1 MPALLQNGAIR
12 DLRTLVVGFHLR
24 LRSLSTPFRENN
36 SILAR
41 NHLPGILSQ
50 FATQNRKFDMI
61 FCKCVAKT
69 LCEAR
74 EPCYGYNLRVELVP
88 QTRRV
93 K

>member
-1 MPALLQNGAIR
+1 MQTRCYGASFNEQRDGYHIFLISGVKFQNIPYIGTESFTWYFIK
-12 DLRTLVVGFHLR
+12 
-24 LRSLSTPFRENN
+24 E
-36 SILAR
+36 
-41 NHLPGILSQ
+41 
-50 FATQNRKFDMI
+50 FDMT